1 MSYHAVPCLRFGIG
15 AEASDAEDTLLR
27 TKSAS
32 LLIPRGLDLPPSMR
46 APRYPT
52 LLKQLQQEEQQ
63 RKKHE
68 GATRRGKE
76 TSRNGSSAIEIE
88 VGNDESGD
96 ASTVAKR
103 TAGVMERVPW
113 LGIGAYSG
121 GVGGGQVVPTAEV
134 EVATKTPGSM
144 QTIASVESCIG
155 DRVQWFPRS
164 VPMEMAKSE
173 GGYVSKK
180 GETRGARGSLFRSWL
195 VFESLMLFDFGVVHI
210 LSNAGNDHRM
220 ARENR

>member
-1 MSYHAVPCLRFGIG
+1 MSYHAVPCLRGGIG

-52 LLKQLQQEEQQ
+52 LLQQLQQEQQ
-63 RKKHE
+63 QQKKHE
-68 GATRRGKE
+68 GATKVKE
-76 TSRNGSSAIEIE
+76 TSRNGSSAIKME
-88 VGNDESGD
+88 VDNGERGD
-96 ASTVAKR
+96 ALTVAKI
-103 TAGVMERVPW
+103 TAGLMERVPW

-121 GVGGGQVVPTAEV
+121 GGGGGQVVPTADV
-134 EVATKTPGSM
+134 EVATKRPGSM

-180 GETRGARGSLFRSWL
+180 GENSWRARVFVSLWACLR
-195 VFESLMLFDFGVVHI
+195 EFDVV
-210 LSNAGNDHRM
+210 
-220 ARENR
+220 

>member
-1 MSYHAVPCLRFGIG
+1 MRMGCRVSNGVDDAID
-15 AEASDAEDTLLR
+15 EASDAEDTLLR

-68 GATRRGKE
+68 GATRRVKE

-121 GVGGGQVVPTAEV
+121 GVGGGRLFQRRRWKWQQRRRVRCRRSQV
-134 EVATKTPGSM
+134 
-144 QTIASVESCIG
+144 
-155 DRVQWFPRS
+155 
-164 VPMEMAKSE
+164 
-173 GGYVSKK
+173 
-180 GETRGARGSLFRSWL
+180 
-195 VFESLMLFDFGVVHI
+195 
-210 LSNAGNDHRM
+210 
-220 ARENR
+220 